1 MAVLIWWWFTM
12 VEYRASKE
20 EAAKAME
27 KSAQRVEETGT
38 RAASKV
44 AGTMKSM
51 AENIRSFNVN
61 EYRDKM
67 MDKVENVRAE
77 VDKNVDNV
85 KTGIRDHP
93 FESVAIAAGA
103 GIIVGAAIALA
114 GRRAA
119 KRATRM

>member
-1 MAVLIWWWFTM
+1 M
-12 VEYRASKE
+12 VEYRARKE
-20 EAAKAME
+20 EAAKVME

-38 RAASKV
+38 KAASKA
-44 AGTMKSM
+44 AGVMRRM

-103 GIIVGAAIALA
+103 GILVGAFIALA